1 MPSPFTIV
9 AFGDSMT
16 ECKALEPSKRWPGLL
31 QRRLN
36 RASAVIRCEVV
47 NAGVGG
53 NTSRE
58 GLARLERDVLLH
70 RPDLTLVQFGGN
82 DATPDPARAV
92 AFDEYTRNL
101 GAIRRLL
108 QRAGSATAWVT
119 FPPVIDVWHAWS
131 DPANAAAGAKF
142 LAAGGLD
149 AYLHEYRRRTRDFA
163 SRHGDLCI
171 DLYAGMRQAIEAGGA
186 GQYIARDGVHFTVAG
201 SRRAAEVVAAALQ
214 AFLALAAR
222 GRGVTA

>member
-16 ECKALEPSKRWPGLL
+16 ECKALEPSARWPGLL

-36 RASAVIRCEVV
+36 RASAGIRCTVINV
-47 NAGVGG
+47 GAGG

-58 GLARLERDVLLH
+58 GLARLERDVLPH

-82 DATPDPARAV
+82 DATPNPARAV
-92 AFDEYTRNL
+92 TFDEYVRNL
-101 GAIRRLL
+101 GAIRRRLR
-108 QRAGSATAWVT
+108 RAGSATAWMT
-119 FPPVIDVWHAWS
+119 FPPVIDAWHDWS
-131 DPANAAAGAKF
+131 DPANTAAREKF
-142 LAAGGLD
+142 LTAGGVNG
-149 AYLHEYRRRTRDFA
+149 YLHEYRRRTRAFA

-171 DLYAGMRQAIEAGGA
+171 DLYAGMRQAIEEGGA
-186 GQYIARDGVHFTVAG
+186 GRYVVRDGVHFTVAG

-214 AFLALAAR
+214 AFVVRAAR
-222 GRGVTA
+222 GRAASA

>member
-1 MPSPFTIV
+1 
-9 AFGDSMT
+9 MT
-16 ECKALEPSKRWPGLL
+16 ACAALEPSVRWPRLL

-36 RASAVIRCEVV
+36 RAPTGMRCEVI

-58 GLARLERDVLLH
+58 GLARLDKDALRHD
-70 RPDLTLVQFGGN
+70 PDLVLVQFGGN

-92 AFDEYTRNL
+92 AFDEYVRNL

-131 DPANAAAGAKF
+131 DPANTPAREKF

-149 AYLHEYRRRTRDFA
+149 AYLREYRRRTRDFA
-163 SRHGDLCI
+163 GRHGDLCI

-186 GQYIARDGVHFTVAG
+186 GRYVARDGVHFTVAG
-201 SRRAAEVVAAALQ
+201 SRRAAEVFAAALQ
-214 AFLALAAR
+214 AFVALAAQ
-222 GRGVTA
+222 GRGATA